1 MAVIVISII
10 TVLSIQA
17 LKKLYVNKNKNYKI

>member
-10 TVLSIQA
+10 TVLSILA

>member
-10 TVLSIQA
+10 AVLSILA